1 MRILICSINT
11 KFIHSSLAPWYL
23 KAHLE
28 ENSEYKAEILET
40 TINNRLE
47 YILEKILEF
56 NADFI
61 CFSTYI
67 WNISIT
73 EKLINLIHIVSPNTK
88 IILGGPEASYNFQNL
103 MNNQKNIDFII
114 VSEGE
119 RAFTSLIKGDDKSSI
134 AGLVYRDGDII
145 LHNPPENFNDTP
157 INPYT
162 DEYFSKLNN
171 RIAYFESSRG
181 CPYTCSF
188 CLSGRRQ
195 DVRFFELNKV
205 ALERLIKSG
214 TKTIKFVDRTFN
226 CHKKRTYEILKYLI
240 GLYNTEPFDVCFHF
254 EIAAEILDE
263 HTLEL
268 LKAAP
273 IGLFQFEAGLQ
284 SFNQSTLEA
293 VYRYSNTKILTENLI
308 KIMECKN
315 SHLHIDLIA
324 GLPYED
330 FNSFGNSFNMAYAI
344 KPHMLQ
350 LGFLKI
356 LYGTR
361 LKDEHKSIK
370 HSPYPPYEILK
381 SDWLSYDEILKLK
394 RAEDVLDKVYNSG
407 RFIKTLDFVFQNI
420 DISPFDLFVNIG
432 GYINDLNI
440 VGAISLDNYTHI
452 LYDYFTKVL
461 NLCNIRDIMAF
472 DLISTKNKLPEFLKV
487 YISDNKFINKKILN
501 GDFDTEHCEFSK
513 LLKSGNLSFIITNTE
528 IILADYTRLD
538 RINNRYETTILK
550 RPVYE

>member
-1 MRILICSINT
+1 MKILICSINT

-28 ENSEYKAEILET
+28 ANTKYKANILET
-40 TINNRLE
+40 TINNKIE
-47 YILEKILEF
+47 DILEQVLEF
-56 NADFI
+56 NADYI

-67 WNISIT
+67 WNISLT
-73 EKLINLIHIVSPNTK
+73 EKLINLIKIITPDIK

-103 MNNQKNIDFII
+103 MNTQKNIDYII

-119 RAFTSLIKGDDKSSI
+119 KAFTNLIKGEEKSSI
-134 AGLVYRDGDII
+134 AGLVYRENDV
-145 LHNPPENFNDTP
+145 LLLNPPEKFNDTP
-157 INPYT
+157 IDPYT
-162 DEYFSKLNN
+162 DEYFDKLNN

-205 ALERLIKSG
+205 ALKKLIKSG

-240 GLYNTEPFDVCFHF
+240 DLYNKEPFDVCFHF

-263 HTLEL
+263 NTLTL
-268 LKAAP
+268 LKSAP

-284 SFNQSTLEA
+284 SFNQNTLEA

-330 FNSFGNSFNMAYAI
+330 FNSFGDSFNMAYSI

-361 LKDEHKSIK
+361 LKDEHTSIK

-381 SDWLSYDEILKLK
+381 SDWLSYNELLKLK
-394 RAEDVLDKVYNSG
+394 KAEDVLDKMYNSG
-407 RFIKTLDFVFQNI
+407 RFIKTLDFVLENI
-420 DISPFDLFVNIG
+420 NISPFNLFINIG
-432 GYINDLNI
+432 EHINSLNI
-440 VGAISLDNYTHI
+440 IGAISLDKYTHI
-452 LYDYFTKVL
+452 LYNYFSIILHK
-461 NLCNIRDIMAF
+461 CNMRDIMAL
-472 DLISTKNKLPEFLKV
+472 DLISTKNKLPQFLK
-487 YISDNKFINKKILN
+487 IHSSDNKIIHKRILS
-501 GDFDTEHCEFSK
+501 GDFDTKDNKFSN
-513 LLKSGNLSFIITNTE
+513 LLKTGNLSFILTETE
-528 IILADYTRLD
+528 IIIADYTLLD
-538 RINNRYETTILK
+538 KVSSRYKITILK
-550 RPVYE
+550 R